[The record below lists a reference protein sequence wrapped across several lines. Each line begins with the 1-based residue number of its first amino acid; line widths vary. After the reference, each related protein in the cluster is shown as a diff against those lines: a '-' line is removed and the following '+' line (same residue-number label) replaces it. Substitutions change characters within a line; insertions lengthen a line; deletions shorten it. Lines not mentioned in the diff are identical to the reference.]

1 VIDTMNRLAIAV
13 LSFSLLAPRAFA
25 QETSIE
31 DLKKKVAALQEE
43 VARLKAS
50 GSDAERLTE
59 LERRIDLLAAEM
71 EKSRTGG
78 ATDVEAPVKGE
89 PGLGPAASKVYHRA
103 RGVSIGGYGEALYQ
117 NFAGTQQDGAPSHRD
132 DRLDLLRLVL
142 YTGYKFSDTILFNSE
157 VEYEHATTG
166 EGAEERG
173 EVSVEQAYVDVRPWK
188 SVGFRTGMVV
198 VPVGFINELHEP
210 PIFLGSRRPTVEQR
224 IIPTTWH
231 DVGLGV
237 FGESSA
243 FQWRG
248 YAIAGLNAAGFTA
261 EGIKEA
267 RQQGSESLAND
278 IALVG
283 RLDLVRV
290 PGLLLGASV
299 LTGNSGQGA
308 ETGGRKIGGRVTL
321 FDVHGQYEHRGLQAR
336 VLYVR
341 STIGDVPLINAANG
355 LHGEESV
362 GSRQYGFYA
371 EAGYDLMNRKGGG
384 QWAVVPFVR
393 HERLNPQD
401 RVPAGFEKDP
411 SLDQKIWTAG
421 VSVKPLTGVAFKADY
436 QWLSNKAKT
445 GTNQLNLAVGFLF

>member
-1 VIDTMNRLAIAV
+1 MNRLALAA
-13 LSFSLLAPRAFA
+13 LAFSLLASRGFA
-25 QETSIE
+25 QESSTE
-31 DLKKKVAALQEE
+31 DLRRKVAALQEE
-43 VARLKAS
+43 VARLKAT
-50 GSDAERLTE
+50 GPDLERLKE

-89 PGLGPAASKVYHRA
+89 PGLGPAASKVYHKA

-117 NFAGTQQDGAPSHRD
+117 NFASKRQDGAPSNLD
-132 DRLDLLRLVL
+132 DRLDLLRVVL
-142 YTGYKFSDTILFNSE
+142 YTGYKFSDKILFNSE
-157 VEYEHATTG
+157 VEYEHASTG

-173 EVSVEQAYVDVRPWK
+173 EVSVEQAYLDVRPWK
-188 SVGFRTGMVV
+188 SVGFRTGMVA
-198 VPVGFINELHEP
+198 VPLGFINELHEP
-210 PIFLGSRRPTVEQR
+210 PIFLGSRRPEVEQR

-231 DVGLGV
+231 EVGLGV
-237 FGESSA
+237 FGESRT

-248 YAIAGLNAAGFTA
+248 YAIAGLRAAGFTA
-261 EGIKEA
+261 EGIEEG
-267 RQQGSESLAND
+267 RQQGSQSLAND

-308 ETGGRKIGGRVTL
+308 EADGQKIRGRVTL

-336 VLYVR
+336 ILYVG
-341 STIGDVPLINAANG
+341 STIGDAPLINAANG
-355 LHGEESV
+355 LQAEGSV

-371 EAGYDLMNRKGGG
+371 EAGYDLMSRKGTG
-384 QWAVVPFVR
+384 QWAVIPFVR

-411 SLDQKIWTAG
+411 NLDQKIWTAG
-421 VSVKPLTGVAFKADY
+421 VSVKPLTGVVFKADY
-436 QWLSNKAKT
+436 QWLSNKART
-445 GTNQLNLAVGFLF
+445 GTNQLNLTVGFLF